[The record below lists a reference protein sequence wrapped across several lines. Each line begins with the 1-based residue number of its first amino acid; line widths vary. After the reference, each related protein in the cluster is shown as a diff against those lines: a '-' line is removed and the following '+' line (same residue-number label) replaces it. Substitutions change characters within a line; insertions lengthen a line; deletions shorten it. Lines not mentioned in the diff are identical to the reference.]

1 MNKSSPRYFDLFGG
15 LPCVSWGRGK
25 KNLLVLAGG
34 PGNAVP
40 KKIVIQNF
48 YHEFDP
54 FLEEYT
60 LFLVSR
66 KKGQPEG
73 YTTRDMSEDY
83 ARMINHDFNG
93 HVDLIVGI
101 SYGGM
106 IAQHLAADHPDLFDH
121 LVIALAAHRISPE
134 GLEIDKK
141 VAALLSQ
148 GRIRAA
154 AAHMVQALYPANP
167 LRVFYRAA
175 FWLLGHQIIGAQH
188 PSFEHDVMVEILA
201 EMSHDSSSSLGRIK
215 TPVLVICGD
224 ADIYFPREYVYEM
237 ADLIGGSILKLHPG
251 KGHMSTL
258 ESKAFGEEILEFV
271 QAGKN

>member
-1 MNKSSPRYFDLFGG
+1 MSKSSPRYFDLFGG
-15 LPCVSWGRGK
+15 LPCVSWGGGK
-25 KNLLVLAGG
+25 KTLLVLAGG

-40 KKIVIQNF
+40 KKLIIQNF

-54 FLEEYT
+54 FLEDYT

-66 KKGQPEG
+66 KKGQPDG

-83 ARMINHDFNG
+83 ARMISHDFHG
-93 HVDLIVGI
+93 HVNLIVGI

-134 GLEIDKK
+134 GMEIDKK
-141 VAALLSQ
+141 VAALLSR
-148 GRIRAA
+148 GRLRTA

-167 LRVFYRAA
+167 LRVFYRAV

-188 PSFEHDVMVEILA
+188 STFSRDVVMEIQAEINHDA
-201 EMSHDSSSSLGRIK
+201 SSSLGRIK
-215 TPVLVICGD
+215 APVLIICGD
-224 ADIYFPREYVYEM
+224 ADIYFPREYVIEM
-237 ADLIGGSILKLHPG
+237 ADLIRGSTLKLHPG

-258 ESKAFGEEILEFV
+258 ESKAFGREILEFV
-271 QAGKN
+271 QAGKG